1 MKYRNK
7 NLKRDEK
14 DTLRAIKKYV
24 KITAYRR
31 IVAAYKDKR
40 MREES
45 ICIPYRVKRRDD
57 KNKQFIRS
65 VAKLGRL
72 LYLGSGN
79 DTQTVINIM
88 DMAFKRKDY
97 ILIGPLAELL
107 DPDEDDIEAIRLKN
121 RLLYSRSN
129 LTEFNVP
136 AGKKQKER
144 KEC

>member
-1 MKYRNK
+1 MKYHNK
-7 NLKRDEK
+7 KTEK
-14 DTLRAIKKYV
+14 EALRSIKKHV
-24 KITAYRR
+24 NFSTYRR
-31 IVAAYKDKR
+31 FVSAYKDKGR
-40 MREES
+40 RGES

-72 LYLGSGN
+72 LYGGSGN

-88 DMAFKRKDY
+88 DMAFKRKEY
-97 ILIGPLAELL
+97 ALIGPLAELL

-136 AGKKQKER
+136 VGKKQQER
-144 KEC
+144 KES